1 MAYRTISSLLPI
13 FLVILAITG
22 AAVAARNVPERP
34 SVDDKKQPQW
44 LVGYEYDRV
53 SVLIPGIG
61 RITLSPYDKGS
72 SGGGHKSSYGSNPAP
87 KRQYI
92 PGGDDNFIPNPGYEV
107 PIPANI
113 GGVKETPYP

>member
-1 MAYRTISSLLPI
+1 MAHRITPSLFPI
-13 FLVILAITG
+13 FLVILAMTG
-22 AAVAARNVPERP
+22 EAVAARDFPE
-34 SVDDKKQPQW
+34 
-44 LVGYEYDRV
+44 

-72 SGGGHKSSYGSNPAP
+72 HGGGHSSSYGSNPAP

-113 GGVKETPYP
+113 GGVKETSYP

>member
-1 MAYRTISSLLPI
+1 MAYRTVSSLLPI
-13 FLVILAITG
+13 VFVILAITG
-22 AAVAARNVPERP
+22 EAVAARNFRERS

-44 LVGYEYDRV
+44 LVGYDGV

-72 SGGGHKSSYGSNPAP
+72 YGGGHAGSYGSNSAP
-87 KRQYI
+87 RRQYI

-113 GGVKETPYP
+113 DGVKEAPYP